1 MADNRLRVICC
12 VVQGDSGVFKVTA
25 SVDDDVT
32 DLKKIVYQEGIDTT
46 IHPVLAKNLTLWQVS
61 VL

>member
-12 VVQGDSGVFKVTA
+12 VVQGECVFKVTA

-46 IHPVLAKNLTLWQVS
+46 IHSVLAKNLTLWKVS